1 MAALGVGGTEAHT
14 RREVIMQR
22 RQFLRTS
29 LGTVGLI
36 ASVPLLQACGAG
48 SAPTAGNTAPAS
60 TSASQPRSI
69 NMMMN
74 GGLYQEV
81 ATRVVLDP
89 FSKAH
94 NVTINVIP
102 SNSAPMLT
110 RIRAEK
116 AAPTIDAVVWD
127 DPVAVQARD
136 DGLVEQINAANVPNM
151 KDLASWADYKDGFGP
166 SIHSNPSIWA
176 YNTQHFTLD
185 PPQSYKDIWN
195 PTYQKAL
202 DIPSV
207 DVTQG
212 VQFLVLAAMLF
223 GGGYD
228 NIEPGFTAMKQ
239 LQPNIGAYYHDV
251 SEIAPTLKDEP
262 YIMLTGNGQI
272 HSVISQGYPLK
283 TVIPNEGAMATPA
296 VFDIIKGSKAKDLL
310 EQLLNSYLE
319 PANQLEIAKA
329 QYWAVPNTKV
339 TVPDEFKNDIPS
351 KVITFDPR
359 KIAAHQQ
366 EWSTRA
372 KRELGG

>member
-1 MAALGVGGTEAHT
+1 
-14 RREVIMQR
+14 
-22 RQFLRTS
+22 
-29 LGTVGLI
+29 
-36 ASVPLLQACGAG
+36 
-48 SAPTAGNTAPAS
+48 
-60 TSASQPRSI
+60 
-69 NMMMN
+69 MMMN
-74 GGLYQEV
+74 GGLYQDV

-102 SNSAPMLT
+102 ANSAPMLT
-110 RIRAEK
+110 RVRAERN
-116 AAPTIDAVVWD
+116 APTIDAVVWD

-136 DGLVEQINAANVPNM
+136 DGLVEQIDAANVPNL
-151 KDLASWADYKDGFGP
+151 KDLAPWADYKDGYGP
-166 SIHSNPSIWA
+166 SVHSNPSIWA
-176 YNTQHFTLD
+176 YNTANFKLD
-185 PPQSYKDIWN
+185 PPRSYKDMWD
-195 PTYQKAL
+195 PKYQKAL

-228 NIEPGFTAMKQ
+228 NIEPGFTAMQQ

-251 SEIAPTLKDEP
+251 SEIAPALQNDP

-272 HSVISQGYPLK
+272 HNVKGQGYPLNL
-283 TVIPNEGAMATPA
+283 VIPTEGALATPA
-296 VFDIIKGSKAKDLL
+296 VFDIIKGTKAKTLL
-310 EQLLNSYLE
+310 EQLLNAYLE
-319 PANQLEIAKA
+319 PATQLEIAKA

-339 TVPDEFKNDIPS
+339 QVPDEYKNDIPT

>member
-1 MAALGVGGTEAHT
+1 
-14 RREVIMQR
+14 
-22 RQFLRTS
+22 
-29 LGTVGLI
+29 
-36 ASVPLLQACGAG
+36 
-48 SAPTAGNTAPAS
+48 
-60 TSASQPRSI
+60 
-69 NMMMN
+69 MMMN

-102 SNSAPMLT
+102 ANSAPMLT
-110 RIRAEK
+110 RVKAEA

-136 DGLVEQINAANVPNM
+136 AGLVEKIDASNVPNL
-151 KDLASWADYKDGFGP
+151 KDLADWADYKDGYGP
-166 SIHSNPSIWA
+166 SIHSNPSMWA
-176 YNTQHFTLD
+176 YNTNNFKLD
-185 PPQSYKDIWN
+185 PPKSYKDMWN
-195 PTYQKAL
+195 SMYAKAL
-202 DIPSV
+202 DVPSV

-223 GGGYD
+223 GGGAD
-228 NIEPGFTAMKQ
+228 NIEPGFTAMKD

-251 SEIAPTLKDEP
+251 SEIAPTLQNDP

-272 HSVISQGYPLK
+272 HNVKGQGYPLQI
-283 TVIPNEGAMATPA
+283 VIPTEGAMATPA
-296 VFDIIKGSKAKDLL
+296 VFDVIKGTRAKGLL
-310 EQLLNSYLE
+310 EQLLNAYLE
-319 PANQLEIAKA
+319 PANQLAIAKA

-339 TVPDEFKNDIPS
+339 QIPDEFKNDIPS
-351 KVITFDPR
+351 KVITFDAR

-372 KRELGG
+372 KREFGG

>member
-1 MAALGVGGTEAHT
+1 
-14 RREVIMQR
+14 MQR
-22 RQFLRTS
+22 RQFLRTT
-29 LGTVGLI
+29 LGTAGLI
-36 ASVPLLQACGAG
+36 ASVPLLQACGSGA
-48 SAPTAGNTAPAS
+48 APTAGTTAPAS
-60 TSASQPRSI
+60 TNASQPKSI

-136 DGLVEQINAANVPNM
+136 DGLVESINAANVPNM

-166 SIHSNPSIWA
+166 SIHSNPSIFA

-185 PPQSYKDIWN
+185 PPQSYKDIWT

-223 GGGYD
+223 GGDYD

-262 YIMLTGNGQI
+262 YMMLTGNGQI

-283 TVIPNEGAMATPA
+283 TVIPNEGALATPA
-296 VFDIIKGSKAKDLL
+296 VFDVIKGTKAKDLL

-339 TVPDEFKNDIPS
+339 QVPDEFKNDIPS